1 MKLSTNG
8 WRGIDVSTVD
18 FGGWV
23 VCWRSVVLF
32 GSSFYYVLG
41 VVFYIQVK
49 GVGVYLGGSYIFGI

>member
-1 MKLSTNG
+1 MVGGGLML
-8 WRGIDVSTVD
+8 VD

-23 VCWRSVVLF
+23 VCWGSDVLF

-49 GVGVYLGGSYIFGI
+49 GVGVYLGGSYIFGIWGLYGC